1 MTVFVDSN
9 VPMYL
14 VGTDHPNKEQSRAA
28 LSRLIAEGE
37 RLVTDAEVMQEILH
51 RYTAIGRADAIEP
64 ALEALLGVVDEVYS
78 VDAEAVQ
85 AASRLLVRT
94 TGLSARDA
102 LHVAIMRRHSVD
114 DILTFDAGFDSIPA
128 LRRLP
133 GR

>member
-128 LRRLP
+128 LRQLP

>member
-102 LHVAIMRRHSVD
+102 LHVAIMRRHAVD

-128 LRRLP
+128 LRQLP